1 MSLSQRTEYS
11 QGFRSSMVLAITL
24 GLVVLSTVALSVY
37 GWRQSIL
44 FILGIGLGLTLH
56 HARFGFSSAYRK
68 WWLQRDGRGLLAQCL
83 LLGLAT
89 LLFAPVLAIGEVAG
103 ETIRGALAPVGIA
116 GMLGAFLFGIG
127 MQLGGG
133 CGCGTLAGF
142 GQGNLSTLVTIL
154 TFCLGSFLASLT
166 RPFWAQLPSWPP
178 IAWNESLGWVG
189 GVTLQLT
196 LLGILAGVIICFN
209 RDPLQPEDHSPQKKL
224 VPAHDTDERG
234 LMKIIRGPWSLATGA
249 VVLALLA
256 CLTLIVS
263 GQPWRITWG
272 FLVWAAHAAQKL
284 GWQPD
289 QSPFWQSEPAQ
300 YALNHSIFAD
310 VSSVMN
316 IGLILGAIL
325 GAALAGR
332 FTVRLV
338 LSWPDA
344 LMRGMGGFMMGFGAL
359 LSFGCNVSA
368 FLGGIAS
375 LSIHGWLWIVF
386 ALFGSWLC
394 LQFQGQ
400 LKGE

>member
-1 MSLSQRTEYS
+1 MSLSQRTKYS
-11 QGFRSSMVLAITL
+11 QGFRSSLVLAITF
-24 GLVVLSTVALSVY
+24 GLVGLSAIALSAY
-37 GWRQSIL
+37 GWRQTIL

-103 ETIRGALAPVGIA
+103 ETIRGALASVGMA
-116 GMLGAFLFGIG
+116 GMLGAFLFGVG

-142 GQGNLSTLVTIL
+142 GGGNISTLVTIL
-154 TFCLGSFLASLT
+154 TFCFGSFLASLT
-166 RPFWAQLPSWPP
+166 RPVWSQLPSWAP
-178 IAWNESLGWVG
+178 IVWNESLGWVG
-189 GVTLQLT
+189 GVTLQLA
-196 LLGILAGVIICFN
+196 LLGILTGVIIWFN
-209 RDPLQPEDHSPQKKL
+209 RAPLQREEHYPSQNRLPTHNGD
-224 VPAHDTDERG
+224 DRG

-249 VVLALLA
+249 VILALLA
-256 CLTLIVS
+256 WLTLVIS

-272 FLVWAAHAAQKL
+272 FLVWAAHVAQKL

-289 QSPFWQSEPAQ
+289 QFPFWQSEPAQ

-316 IGLILGAIL
+316 IGLILGAVF
-325 GAALAGR
+325 GAALAGN
-332 FTVRLV
+332 FTIHLV
-338 LSWPDA
+338 LSWQDA
-344 LMRGMGGFMMGFGAL
+344 LVRGVGGFVMGFGAL
-359 LSFGCNVSA
+359 LSFGCNISA

-386 ALFGSWLC
+386 ALLGSWLC

-400 LKGE
+400 QKFE